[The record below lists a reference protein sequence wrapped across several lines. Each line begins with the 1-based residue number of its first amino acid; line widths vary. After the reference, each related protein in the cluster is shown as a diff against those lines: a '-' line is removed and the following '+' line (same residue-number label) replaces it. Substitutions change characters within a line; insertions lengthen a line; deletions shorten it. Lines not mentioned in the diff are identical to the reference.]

1 MTDDVV
7 IRAEG
12 LGKRYRLGAQG
23 KRHNSLRDALD
34 AAVRGLTSRSQKPKG
49 EFWALRNA
57 SFEIKRGE
65 NVGIIG
71 LNGAGK
77 STLLKILSRIVTP
90 TEGEAMVKG
99 RLGALLEVGTGFHR
113 ELTGREN
120 IFLYG
125 SILGMEREEVAAKFE
140 RIAEFSEIEKFLDTP
155 VKHYSSGMYVRLAF
169 AVAAHLDPDI
179 LLLDE
184 VLAVGDF
191 LFQKKCLAFA
201 RSLEQRGSTILFVS
215 HNMLSI
221 KTMCPRVIYLR
232 KGEVVFD
239 GPTDEGLGLYE
250 RDSQLSTLRWF
261 HPPEGGA
268 AAEITNVE
276 LFSGDGRPK
285 TVFDFGERLRI
296 RISYRAHR
304 AVAAPNFLCTIR
316 RSDETFCCNF
326 SSAADGAPID
336 SIEGEGAVEI
346 LTQGLCLVSDRYRVE
361 IVIRQRGFESIV
373 AAQTGASFHV
383 RHDLFNAE
391 VFGVF
396 HERAQWTHGEIS
408 LEQPTHR
415 PGEMQRTQHG
425 MRSNGD
431 DSEKPSPVTCRSEP
445 RSIRW
450 RDRHTGFHP

>member
-7 IRAEG
+7 IRAES
-12 LGKRYRLGAQG
+12 LGKRYRLGAQ
-23 KRHNSLRDALD
+23 RHNSLRDAL
-34 AAVRGLTSRSQKPKG
+34 ASAVRGLTLRAQKPKG

-90 TEGEAMVKG
+90 TEGEATIKG

-191 LFQKKCLAFA
+191 LFQKKCLDFA

-215 HNMLSI
+215 HNMFSI

-250 RDSQLSTLRWF
+250 RDSKLSTLRWF
-261 HPPEGGA
+261 HPTEA
-268 AAEITNVE
+268 STAEITNVE
-276 LFSGDGRPK
+276 LFSEDGRPK
-285 TVFDFGERLRI
+285 TVFDFSERLRI
-296 RISYRAHR
+296 RISYRAPK

-316 RSDETFCCNF
+316 RLDDIFCCNF
-326 SSAADGAPID
+326 SSAADGALID
-336 SIEGEGAVEI
+336 SIEGEGVVEI
-346 LTQGLCLVSDRYRVE
+346 LTQGLRLVSDQYRVE
-361 IVIRQRGFESIV
+361 IVIRQLGFESIV
-373 AAQTGASFHV
+373 AALTGPSFHV

-396 HERAQWTHGEIS
+396 HERAQWTHGGAPPEY
-408 LEQPTHR
+408 PAR
-415 PGEMQRTQHG
+415 ADP
-425 MRSNGD
+425 
-431 DSEKPSPVTCRSEP
+431 EKRKESSTA
-445 RSIRW
+445 
-450 RDRHTGFHP
+450 